1 MTHWSSW
8 LANRHVLKP
17 VPCHDVRLGSMFFKK
32 TMEFFWGKKKKK
44 SYTHQIFHFSQRI
57 LLQSHNHKANFQITA
72 YIFVMG

>member
-32 TMEFFWGKKKKK
+32 TMEFFGGKKKKK
-44 SYTHQIFHFSQRI
+44 ATPIRFFILAKGSYCRVTITKQISKSLPI
-57 LLQSHNHKANFQITA
+57 YL
-72 YIFVMG
+72 